1 MGDKPDV
8 FLAGERVY
16 LSPVRALDAPSY
28 ARWLNDADTRRNLTM
43 CLPLTRGQEE
53 EWVRAVGKNPDDV
66 VLAVRLVADDR
77 LAGNV
82 GLHRIDRIHRSAEF
96 GIFIGPPE
104 LRGKGL
110 GTEATALTLK
120 YGFGEL
126 NLHRVWLRVYGFNEG
141 GIRAYAKC
149 GFKEE
154 GRLRGAYSYGGRW
167 HDIVLM
173 GVLAEEYFGG

>member
-1 MGDKPDV
+1 MDDKPDV

-16 LSPVRALDAPSY
+16 LSPVRIEDAPLY

-53 EWVRAVGKNPDDV
+53 DWVRSVGKNPDDV
-66 VLAVRLVADDR
+66 VLAVRLTDGDR

-82 GLHRIDRIHRSAEF
+82 GLHRIDRIHRCAEF
-96 GIFIGPPE
+96 GVFIGPPE
-104 LRGKGL
+104 LRGQGY

-126 NLHRVWLRVYGFNEG
+126 NLHRIGLRVYEFNEG
-141 GIRAYAKC
+141 GIRAYARC
-149 GFKEE
+149 GFREE
-154 GRLRGAYSYGGRW
+154 GRLREEYSHGGRRY
-167 HDIVLM
+167 DVVLM
-173 GVLAEEYFGG
+173 GILAREFFAG